1 MNPKKK
7 ALGRGLSALLDSSA
21 DEHNLP
27 EAEGNGFSSSVAEIP
42 LSQIVSNP
50 LQPRTEFEAEALEE
64 LAQSIKQQGII
75 QPVTIRKTGSDQ
87 YQLISGERRYR
98 ASLMAGLESIP
109 AYIRT
114 VDDNQVLEMALVENI
129 QRQDLNSIEIAISF
143 QRLLDEC
150 NYTQETLSTKVGKNR
165 TTVTN
170 YLRLL
175 RLPAEIQV
183 ALRDDLIS
191 MGHARA
197 LISIEDQETQL
208 TILKNILA
216 RKLSVREVEGIVQN
230 LNKQDT
236 EITPKKKAPLPHHF
250 LPYKARLEQKLGS
263 RIDLRLNN
271 KGKGSVVIT
280 IRDEE
285 DLKKFLDYFS

>member
-7 ALGRGLSALLDSSA
+7 ALGRGLSALLDSSS
-21 DEHNLP
+21 DENMQP
-27 EAEGNGFSSSVAEIP
+27 EAENVLSSAVAEIP

-75 QPVTIRKTGSDQ
+75 QPVTIRQTGPEK

-98 ASLMAGLESIP
+98 ASLMAGLTSIP

-150 NYTQETLSTKVGKNR
+150 NYTQETLSSKVGKNR

-197 LISIEDQETQL
+197 LISLEDQETQL

-216 RKLSVREVEGIVQN
+216 KKLSVREVESIVQN
-230 LNKQDT
+230 LNKQET
-236 EITPKKKAPLPHHF
+236 ENQAKKKTPLPHHF
-250 LPYKARLEQKLGS
+250 LPYKTQLEQKLGS
-263 RIDLRLNN
+263 RIDLKLNN
-271 KGKGSVVIT
+271 KGKGSVVIN

-285 DLKKFLDYFS
+285 DLKNFLNYFS